1 MNRSFTLLLGVLLH
15 AATTLAQAPPEA
27 INYNGVA
34 RDANGDPVADATIGL
49 QLTITQGDP
58 ISGTAVYAET
68 HTTTTDA
75 FGLFNVAIGFGTATS
90 GTFAAIDWSMGDH
103 HLTVAL
109 DVSGGTNYVAMG
121 STQLLSVPYALYARS
136 AGNQQYQTLSLSNDT
151 LYLTNGGF
159 VVLPEPTYT
168 QTGLPTPTVTTISVS
183 NVTTYNAT
191 VTGSVTSSFP
201 EQIME
206 RGIVFGTGPNPTLA
220 NTKVM
225 AGQGTGT
232 FQLLTSGY
240 LTNNTTY
247 YVRAYATTE
256 NGLTI
261 YGSALSF
268 TTDIPTSVPGP
279 GVTYNG
285 YNYQTVIMGNG
296 QEWMAENL
304 RTSSY
309 ANGDP
314 IPLIS
319 SQPLIGVFDFDA
331 RCFYNFDNGMNA
343 AYGKLYSEYAVLD
356 PRNVCPSNWHVPSKI
371 EFDSLV
377 VYWGGPSVAGGALK
391 ETGTPHWS
399 SGNVNATNASGFS
412 ARGGGHFLDYTGS
425 SELGGTANF
434 FSSTIIYSSLPD
446 YLELQV
452 LKLYSSNNSADSNES
467 DNWTS
472 LDMMSVR
479 CIKD

>member
-1 MNRSFTLLLGVLLH
+1 MRYLTLALALIFSFT
-15 AATTLAQAPPEA
+15 ALAQAPPEA

-34 RDANGDPVADATIGL
+34 RDANGDPVADASIGL
-49 QLTITQGDP
+49 QLTIMQGDP

-103 HLTVAL
+103 HLAVAL
-109 DVSGGTNYVAMG
+109 DVSGGTNYVTMG

-168 QTGLPTPTVTTISVS
+168 QTGLPTPTVTTVSVI
-183 NVTTYNAT
+183 NITTHNAT
-191 VTGSVTSSFP
+191 VICSVTSSFP

-206 RGIVFGTGPNPTLA
+206 RGIVYGTVPNPTLA

-309 ANGDP
+309 SNGDP
-314 IPLIS
+314 IPNITDAAGFTGLVT
-319 SQPLIGVFDFDA
+319 GA
-331 RCFYNFDNGMNA
+331 RCFHDLDNSFNTD
-343 AYGKLYSEYAVLD
+343 YGKLYNGFAVVD
-356 PRNVCPSNWHVPSKI
+356 SRNLCPTGWHVPTKTD
-371 EFDSLV
+371 FDTLV
-377 VYWGGPSVAGGALK
+377 AHWGGLSIAGGALK
-391 ETGTPHWS
+391 ETGTDHWNS
-399 SGNVNATNASGFS
+399 PNVNATNASGFAARAGGAMS
-412 ARGGGHFLDYTGS
+412 AWSFGEFACFYSSTLYPPFLDFDELYMLRIGNSQASASITYQSKTGF
-425 SELGGTANF
+425 L
-434 FSSTIIYSSLPD
+434 
-446 YLELQV
+446 
-452 LKLYSSNNSADSNES
+452 
-467 DNWTS
+467 
-472 LDMMSVR
+472 SVR